1 MSFMSRASQNSSKH
15 PIDKVRQSKNI
26 MPQPIQ
32 ILNSGLPIL
41 YDSEENDDEYFNS
54 PFGDLASLSF
64 PASSSEPAAPF
75 SSPLSWQS
83 NSSVSSSFTS
93 NEIAVLSSKKK
104 SVTFKPTA
112 TVYEVER
119 YLLSEAEENEQQKQ
133 ILKCGSGRLKE
144 LQNSVKRVFSLY

>member
-1 MSFMSRASQNSSKH
+1 
-15 PIDKVRQSKNI
+15 
-26 MPQPIQ
+26 MPQPIE

-41 YDSEENDDEYFNS
+41 YDSEENDEEYFNS

-64 PASSSEPAAPF
+64 SASSSEPAEPAAPF
-75 SSPLSWQS
+75 SSSLSWQS
-83 NSSVSSSFTS
+83 NSSVSSSFIS

-133 ILKCGSGRLKE
+133 ILKFGSGRLKE